1 MIYPPGTPTQPEI
14 IAVALYR
21 LELRKSD
28 VFADVGCGSGSASIS
43 AACLVRQVYAIDNR
57 DEAVHATEYN
67 IKENGLANIKVIKGE
82 ASRILPGLDIDCAF
96 VGGSGNL
103 ETVLEIL
110 MRKTGRFV
118 VSAVRMETAMTA
130 LEIMKRNNMFG
141 ELIQIM
147 ISRGHTLAGG
157 TMLRPE
163 DPVFL
168 VVGGKRC

>member
-57 DEAVHATEYN
+57 DEAVHATENN

-141 ELIQIM
+141 ELMQVM
-147 ISRGHTLAGG
+147 ISRGHALAGG
-157 TMLRPE
+157 TMLCPE

-168 VVGGKRC
+168 LVGGKRC